1 MRARFRFAQSAG
13 AVALCLTLVLP
24 PRAAGAATP
33 SFRGHRIARVY
44 ILRRAIFD
52 TTIPTE
58 NKRLYRFVNHL
69 HFSTRDTTI
78 RNQLLFKPGDLYD
91 PDLAEETERALRRIL
106 RLRDVHVR
114 PMPVGH
120 RRVDIVVETQD
131 TWTTEPYASM
141 SSTGGE
147 TKYRFGLRE
156 RNLFGLGKQINVSYK
171 KDLDNISR
179 ALSYDDPGLF
189 GTRLRMAGMYEDT
202 EEGSAR
208 ALKFER
214 PFFSSLTPFAFDGL
228 GTYRKED
235 TILYTNGEESARF
248 SNEKRE
254 LGGGFGFSLWSTPR
268 RVRRL
273 GLSYRYEHERLSAPG
288 PVPAL
293 VDDRVYHYFGPTLEW
308 SRNNFITTNHV
319 RLFSRE
325 EDYNMGPTLDLRAGF
340 SSRRW
345 ISGARDATSVDGT
358 WSRGFTR
365 SRREFA
371 LLTVSGRG
379 RYENGWENAR
389 QRWDFEYYN
398 RNKNWTT
405 WAGHLAWEN
414 VLNPSID
421 TQLLL
426 GGDRGLRGYPVNAF
440 AGNRLFVANLENRVF
455 VVDDILN
462 FFGLGAVAFADAGY
476 VWPRGVPVKAADVRA
491 DYGVGLRLHLSRASL
506 GNVLRFDLAWP
517 TRAHAGDRSPVFT
530 FATGH
535 VF

>member
-1 MRARFRFAQSAG
+1 MNLRWN
-13 AVALCLTLVLP
+13 L
-24 PRAAGAATP
+24 PRAAPVLLLGLALNVPAPADAAPP

-69 HFSTRDTTI
+69 HFATRDSTI
-78 RNQLLFKPGDLYD
+78 RNQLLFKPGDPYD
-91 PDLAEETERALRRIL
+91 PDVAEETERALRRIL

-114 PMPVGH
+114 PMPVGN
-120 RRVDIVVETQD
+120 RRVDVVVETQD
-131 TWTTEPYASM
+131 TWTTEPYASV

-179 ALSYDDPGLF
+179 GLSYDDPGLF
-189 GTRLRMAGMYEDT
+189 GSRLRLAGVYEDT

-208 ALKFER
+208 ALKLER
-214 PFFSSLTPFAFDGL
+214 PFFASLTPFAFEGS
-228 GTYRKED
+228 GEYRKSDTLLYAGGDEIGRFTNED
-235 TILYTNGEESARF
+235 RT
-248 SNEKRE
+248 
-254 LGGGFGFSLWSTPR
+254 LGGGFGVSLGSTPR
-268 RVRRL
+268 RIRRL
-273 GLSYRYEHERLSAPG
+273 GLAYRYEHERLSSTQ
-288 PVPAL
+288 PVAGL
-293 VDDRVYHYFGPTLEW
+293 VADRVYHYFGPTLEW
-308 SRNNFITTNHV
+308 SRNRFVTTNHI
-319 RLFSRE
+319 RLYNRE

-345 ISGARDATSVDGT
+345 ISGARNATSVEGV
-358 WSRGFTR
+358 WSRGHAR

-371 LLTVSGRG
+371 LLTVAGEG

-389 QRWDFEYYN
+389 QRWDFEYYK
-398 RNKNWTT
+398 RARNWTT
-405 WAGHLAWEN
+405 WAAHLGWEN
-414 VLNPSID
+414 VLNPSVD

-440 AGNRLFVANLENRVF
+440 EGNRLFIANLENRVF
-455 VVDDILN
+455 IVDDILN
-462 FFGLGAVAFADAGY
+462 FFGLGAVAFADLGQA
-476 VWPRGVPVKAADVRA
+476 WPRGAPVKAADLRA
-491 DYGVGLRLHLSRASL
+491 DYGVGLRVHLSRASL

-517 TRAHAGDRSPVFT
+517 TRAHEGDRSPVFT
-530 FATGH
+530 FATGQ

>member
-1 MRARFRFAQSAG
+1 MKPRWAFPRP
-13 AVALCLTLVLP
+13 ALASLLGLALAFP
-24 PRAAGAATP
+24 PAATAAPP

-52 TTIPTE
+52 TSVPSE

-69 HFSTRDTTI
+69 HFSTRDNTI
-78 RNQLLFKPGDLYD
+78 RNQLLFKPGDPYD

-114 PMPVGH
+114 PMPVGN
-120 RRVDIVVETQD
+120 RRVDVVVETQD
-131 TWTTEPYASM
+131 TWTTEPYASV

-147 TKYRFGLRE
+147 TKYRFGVRE

-179 ALSYDDPGLF
+179 GLSYDDPGLF
-189 GTRLRMAGMYEDT
+189 GTRLRLAGVYEDT
-202 EEGSAR
+202 DEGSAR
-208 ALKFER
+208 ALKLER
-214 PFFSSLTPFAFDGL
+214 PFFSSLTPFAFKGSGDYNKKDTLLYADGD
-228 GTYRKED
+228 EV
-235 TILYTNGEESARF
+235 ARF
-248 SNEKRE
+248 TNEDRS
-254 LGGGFGFSLWSTPR
+254 LGGGVGVSLWSTPR
-268 RVRRL
+268 RIRRL
-273 GLSYRYEHERLSAPG
+273 GVAYRYEHERLET
-288 PVPAL
+288 PVPVPGL
-293 VDDRVYHYFGPTLEW
+293 ETDRVYHYFGPTLEW
-308 SRNNFITTNHV
+308 SRNRFITTDHI

-345 ISGARDATSVDGT
+345 VTGSRNATSVEGV
-358 WSRGFTR
+358 WSRGLAR
-365 SRREFA
+365 SRHEFA
-371 LLTVSGRG
+371 LLTLAGRG

-389 QRWDFEYYN
+389 QRWDLEYYN
-398 RNKNWTT
+398 HAKKWTT
-405 WAGHLAWEN
+405 WAAHAAWEN
-414 VLNPSID
+414 VLNPSVD

-440 AGNRLFVANLENRVF
+440 EGNRLFVANLENRIF
-455 VVDDILN
+455 IVDDILN
-462 FFGLGAVAFADAGY
+462 FFGLGAAAFADVGY
-476 VWPRGVPVKAADVRA
+476 AWARGEPVKAADLRG

-517 TRAHAGDRSPVFT
+517 TRAHDDGNRSPVFT